1 MGVIIGGVLVVV
13 TVTVIVVWIDVFEM
27 RGRSSQDGSRCI
39 NDKN

>member
-1 MGVIIGGVLVVV
+1 MGVIIGGILVVV

-27 RGRSSQDGSRCI
+27 RGRSSQGVSQCI